1 MTRAICK
8 TMILIDKIIG
18 NINSDS
24 HLKEKYRDMLKS
36 DNVEKIEITRLESE
50 RARIRKVSNKGTDL
64 ALTMTHGS
72 HINDG
77 DVVFLT
83 DDKMVIAKRVPEHVA
98 KISLK
103 GNISAEQILETAIK
117 LGHTI
122 GNMHR
127 PIKITNNKIYFPIQ
141 SESEIELFQKL
152 LSNLIDNIDIKSD
165 NIIFEPESGYD
176 IHGH

>member
-1 MTRAICK
+1 
-8 TMILIDKIIG
+8 MIHTDKIIG

-24 HLKEKYRDMLKS
+24 HLNDKYQAMLRS
-36 DNVEKIEITRLESE
+36 NHVERIEITRLEAE
-50 RARIRKVSNKGTDL
+50 RSRLRKISDRGTNL
-64 ALTMTHGS
+64 ALTLIPGS

-77 DVVFLT
+77 DIVLLT
-83 DDKMVIAKRVPEHVA
+83 EERMVIAKRVPESVA
-98 KISLK
+98 IISLR
-103 GNISAEQILETAIK
+103 NIATDQLFDIAIK

-127 PIKITNNKIYFPIQ
+127 PIKTTNGKIYFPIQ

-152 LSNLIDNIDIKSD
+152 FSRLKDHIDIKNE
-165 NIIFEPESGYD
+165 NIIFDADVGYD

>member
-1 MTRAICK
+1 
-8 TMILIDKIIG
+8 MIHIDKIIG

-24 HLKEKYRDMLKS
+24 HLKDKYQDMLRR
-36 DNVEKIEITRLESE
+36 DHVERIEITRLESE
-50 RARIRKVSNKGTDL
+50 RSRIRKVSDKGTDL
-64 ALTMTHGS
+64 ALIMIPGS

-77 DVVFLT
+77 DVLLLT
-83 DDKMVIAKRVPEHVA
+83 EEKMVIAKRISENVA
-98 KISLK
+98 IISLK
-103 GNISAEQILETAIK
+103 GDISADQLFERVIK

-127 PIKITNNKIYFPIQ
+127 PIRVANGKIYFPIQ

-152 LSNLIDNIDIKSD
+152 LFNLRDNLDIKSE
-165 NIIFEPESGYD
+165 NIIFEPDPGYD